1 MSHNLTVEEVRAM
14 SNAELL
20 SLALEAVEQNPPAGH
35 EAERVVRLLM
45 FAKHQA
51 AAELRGELGK

>member
-1 MSHNLTVEEVRAM
+1 MSHNLTVEEVHAM

-20 SLALEAVEQNPPAGH
+20 SLALEAVEHSPPAGN

-51 AAELRGELGK
+51 ADELKAELGK